1 MDCNCE
7 ELQGLHNPK
16 PVLYFPVILR
26 FKTKIFKDEMINIG
40 FTWYYPYC
48 RLEEKFQQ
56 KNDTAGVKIVTSVFA
71 GVSVVTSVLFPP
83 CIFCGI
89 EQNIIITNRHDWA
102 NLPLH

>member
-56 KNDTAGVKIVTSVFA
+56 KNDTAGMKIVTSVFA
-71 GVSVVTSVLFPP
+71 GVSVVTSVLFRLAYFVGLNK
-83 CIFCGI
+83 I
-89 EQNIIITNRHDWA
+89 
-102 NLPLH
+102 